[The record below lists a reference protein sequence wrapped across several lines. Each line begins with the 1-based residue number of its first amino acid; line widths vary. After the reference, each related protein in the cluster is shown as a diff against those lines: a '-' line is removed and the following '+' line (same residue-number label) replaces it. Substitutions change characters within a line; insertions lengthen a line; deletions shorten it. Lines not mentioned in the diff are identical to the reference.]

1 MGWNGLRVN
10 FRNFDTV
17 QPIAVFVREN
27 HLLKQKIHLT
37 LSHRKRSSVS
47 GRSSI
52 SLKYFLKRVEKK
64 KGLKCAKRGL
74 MCVMFRSAPFT
85 CIIWV
90 RCMYVILFQ
99 IGYKDLVFCGLLW
112 RICTIFQ
119 SFQLTPNKSLQNLTF
134 YMTILRAFCNA
145 A

>member
-1 MGWNGLRVN
+1 MAGKKASRTSLNTFWKCEGEQPTVWKLRNFTLTQKISWNLILQALNSRNFCDEMVRVN
-10 FRNFDTV
+10 FSNFHTV

-47 GRSSI
+47 GRSCI
-52 SLKYFLKRVEKK
+52 SLKYFLKRVEK

-85 CIIWV
+85 CILST
-90 RCMYVILFQ
+90 YVC
-99 IGYKDLVFCGLLW
+99 K
-112 RICTIFQ
+112 
-119 SFQLTPNKSLQNLTF
+119 
-134 YMTILRAFCNA
+134 
-145 A
+145 

>member
-47 GRSSI
+47 GRSCI

-64 KGLKCAKRGL
+64 KVWNAQKGASCASCLEVPPLRA
-74 MCVMFRSAPFT
+74 F
-85 CIIWV
+85 WV
-90 RCMYVILFQ
+90 RTLVILFQ

>member
-1 MGWNGLRVN
+1 M
-10 FRNFDTV
+10 

-64 KGLKCAKRGL
+64 RFEMRKKGASCASCL
-74 MCVMFRSAPFT
+74 EVP
-85 CIIWV
+85 
-90 RCMYVILFQ
+90 
-99 IGYKDLVFCGLLW
+99 
-112 RICTIFQ
+112 
-119 SFQLTPNKSLQNLTF
+119 P
-134 YMTILRAFCNA
+134 LRALFEYVQYVRNSVSNRA
-145 A
+145 QRPRILWPSLKNLYDFSKFSTDP